1 MIILSSLFRVE
12 QRFKFMSACSFHW
25 CSDNACQMQP
35 SLHLQNLWSCLLTST
50 GSAKFNSC
58 FQMGIKLGCSCF
70 GHQNTRAQSWERVHG
85 FITPLSDTAAI
96 CSLKDQFPFYKE
108 FVIFYCFFF
117 SSHQL
122 LSNILKQECAN
133 YFVLVSVFL
142 YLKGFVSCL

>member
-1 MIILSSLFRVE
+1 MRSYIGNQSGSILSAGYDYLVVTFQSRTT
-12 QRFKFMSACSFHW
+12 FKFMSACSFHW

-108 FVIFYCFFF
+108 FVIFYWFFF
-117 SSHQL
+117 LFSPT
-122 LSNILKQECAN
+122 
-133 YFVLVSVFL
+133 LVQHP
-142 YLKGFVSCL
+142 KIGMC